1 MRFGRVRRAVLL
13 GGLTSLLA
21 ALTACSGDDA
31 TPSAAGTA
39 APAGSASAS
48 ASASASGSAP
58 ASVSPSPTASPTVK
72 RTPGPPS
79 RRTPGPSVAVSP
91 LPPKPVG
98 SPAQIKG
105 GVSVTIANVKDVE
118 VGATGPGEIAGPAV
132 SVEVRV
138 GNTSSA
144 AFNLSGLA
152 VTASYGR
159 GTPASPTTAG
169 GAKLLSGSLAAGRG
183 ASGVYVFLVPKAQ
196 SGTLRVEVSSADS
209 PSIAVF
215 QR

>member
-31 TPSAAGTA
+31 TPSAAGTTG
-39 APAGSASAS
+39 PAGS

-105 GVSVTIANVKDVE
+105 GVRVTIANVKDVE

-138 GNTSSA
+138 GNTSPA

>member
-1 MRFGRVRRAVLL
+1 MRFRPVERAVLV
-13 GGLTSLLA
+13 GLVALLA
-21 ALTACSGDDA
+21 GCSGDDGGS
-31 TPSAAGTA
+31 PSAAGTS

-48 ASASASGSAP
+48 GSAAAGSASGSAP
-58 ASVSPSPTASPTVK
+58 ASVSPSSTASLTAK

-79 RRTPGPSVAVSP
+79 RRTPGPAVAVST

-118 VGATGPGEIAGPAV
+118 VGANGPGEIAGHAV

-138 GNTSSA
+138 LNTASA
-144 AFNLSGLA
+144 AFSLSGLA
-152 VTASYGR
+152 VTASYG

-169 GAKLLSGSLAAGRG
+169 GAKPLSGSLAGGGR
-183 ASGVYVFLVPKAQ
+183 ASGVYVFLVPKEQ
-196 SGTLRVEVSSADS
+196 SGRIRVEVSSDAS